1 MKKIKLSDYNE
12 TVTSG
17 GKEYVYN
24 FYTGA
29 IIEFEN
35 GQKLELEKMSKE
47 ETDFLE
53 KKGFVVGETVDEAK
67 RLEFSY
73 LSNKFDKSSLGLTL
87 CTTLE
92 CNFDCPYCYEGRDK
106 NKRTM
111 SVAVL
116 EKISGFVASKIKKD
130 NIKSVYVNILG
141 GEALL
146 KLDVLKSA
154 LEKLDGLCAEKNIP
168 VKTTLITNGY
178 CLDEAIPYLDMPRS
192 IQTVQITFDG
202 FGESHD
208 KMRHTAAGEGSFDK
222 IFDNMVL
229 ALGKGVN
236 VAVRYNLTAAN
247 MADAGKF
254 IEKVGGLEKKP
265 FVYFGHVT
273 EYAGM
278 EACQSVSCMSRVEY
292 SKADLELIRYALSK
306 GIKTDYMP
314 FGFGNHC
321 TADTVNGF
329 TIDPDGDIYKCW
341 NHVGKKEF
349 SCGSIMAETPEDII
363 SDENKYYCYTM
374 ENPFRS
380 SCAQCKFMPV
390 CMGGC
395 PVERLGGTKR
405 CSKYKFQAMEFV
417 KLYAEESSR

>member
-1 MKKIKLSDYNE
+1 MKKIKLSRYNE
-12 TVTSG
+12 IVNTEEKG
-17 GKEYVYN
+17 YVYN

-29 IIEFEN
+29 IIESEKEE
-35 GQKLELEKMSKE
+35 KLELEKMSKE
-47 ETDFLE
+47 EIDFLE
-53 KKGFVVGETVDEAK
+53 KKGFIVGDTVDEVK

-73 LSNKFDKSSLGLTL
+73 LSHKFDKSSLGLTL

-111 SVAVL
+111 SAEVL
-116 EKISGFVASKIKKD
+116 EKLSGFVASKIKND
-130 NIKSVYVNILG
+130 NIKSVYVSILG

-146 KLDVLKSA
+146 KLEVLKSA
-154 LEKLDGLCAEKNIP
+154 LENLDRLCSDKKIP
-168 VKTTLITNGY
+168 VKTTLVTNGY
-178 CLDEAIPYLDMPRS
+178 CLDEAIPYLDMPRT
-192 IQTVQITFDG
+192 IQNVQITFDG

-208 KMRHTAAGEGSFDK
+208 KMRHTKTGEGSFDK

-229 ALGKGVN
+229 ALGKGIRV
-236 VAVRYNLTAAN
+236 VARYNLTADN
-247 MADAGKF
+247 LADARKF
-254 IEKVGGLEKKP
+254 IEKIGSLDKKP

-278 EACQSVSCMSRVEY
+278 EACRSVSCMNRAEY
-292 SKADLELIRYALSK
+292 SKADLELIRYALSL

-314 FGFGNHC
+314 VGFGNHC

-349 SCGSIMAETPEDII
+349 ACGSIMAEAPEEII

-380 SCAQCKFMPV
+380 SCTQCKFMPV

-395 PVERLGGTKR
+395 PVERLAGAKR
-405 CSKYKFQAMEFV
+405 CSKYKFQTMEFV
-417 KLYAEESSR
+417 KLYAEQHSL

>member
-1 MKKIKLSDYNE
+1 MKKIKLSEYNE
-12 TVTSG
+12 TVNAG
-17 GKEYVYN
+17 EKEYVYN

-29 IIEFEN
+29 I
-35 GQKLELEKMSKE
+35 LELEKGQKFELGAMSKE
-47 ETDFLE
+47 ETDFLV
-53 KKGFVVGETVDEAK
+53 KKGFAVSETVDEVK

-111 SVAVL
+111 SPAVL
-116 EKISGFVASKIKKD
+116 EKISGFAASKIKKD
-130 NIKSVYVNILG
+130 NIKSVHVSILG

-154 LEKLDGLCAEKNIP
+154 LEKLDGLCSKNNIP
-168 VKTTLITNGY
+168 LKTTLITNGY
-178 CLDEAIPYLDMPRS
+178 CLDEAIPYLDMPKS
-192 IQTVQITFDG
+192 IQIVQITFDG
-202 FGESHD
+202 FGESHN
-208 KMRHTAAGEGSFDK
+208 KMRHTTTGEGSFNK

-229 ALGKGVN
+229 ALEKGVT
-236 VAVRYNLTAAN
+236 VAVRYNLTPAN
-247 MADAGKF
+247 LADARKF
-254 IEKVGGLEKKP
+254 IEKVGGLKKKP

-278 EACQSVSCMSRVEY
+278 DACQSVSCMSRVEY
-292 SKADLELIRYALSK
+292 SKADLELIRYAQSK

-349 SCGSIMAETPEDII
+349 SCGSVMAETPEEVI
-363 SDENKYYCYTM
+363 SNENKYYCYTM

-395 PVERLGGTKR
+395 PVERLAGRKR

-417 KLYAEESSR
+417 KLYAEGVSR